1 LEVCRKFYI
10 VNKKYYL
17 SKHTK
22 KQGKQMEQ
30 SATDIGKKYEQEAV
44 KYLKQKNYK
53 IIEQNFKLLPIGE
66 IDIIAKDK
74 KTIVFIEVKYRKN
87 KNFGLPFEF
96 VTKSKQGKII
106 KTALCYLKQNKLKT
120 DIRFDIIS
128 ICGND
133 IEYIKNAFYSD
144 NYYY

>member
-1 LEVCRKFYI
+1 
-10 VNKKYYL
+10 
-17 SKHTK
+17 
-22 KQGKQMEQ
+22 MEQ

-87 KNFGLPFEF
+87 KNFGLPCEF
-96 VTKSKQGKII
+96 VTKSKQEKII